1 MMFKVSF
8 CHCTGLRQSMSYAMN
23 SLINRIEMGH
33 NYENHR
39 HMYCLALDGKHLAVG
54 KIELQNGS
62 MLLYGST
69 ASKHCLSLEPAKED
83 EEIGATPG
91 AAALFALLSSSDE
104 LLGYEKPRFL
114 WNGAILTKVLGL
126 GGFNTVYLA
135 HTEADPTVFA
145 LKSPAYL
152 HAVNEKAH
160 EMLQEELKVMRLV
173 TQERHPYLPR
183 LAAHQSPSQ
192 DWIGLQDVLVRLGDH
207 LQELPAGNQRNTFL
221 GVLERDLLA
230 AVRHLHNCGFVH
242 SDVRPDN
249 VGVFR
254 CGAKVQLIDL
264 GLAQRIGERF
274 HGYVGG
280 LCYFHD
286 EIVVAESNNQRLT
299 DGRCDMDIA
308 ACPAHDYAGVAHI
321 LCTAMQFDK
330 RSGHLTC
337 PWSGSGVEMIEERNN
352 IMRKCGVTVHDA
364 VQP

>member
-1 MMFKVSF
+1 
-8 CHCTGLRQSMSYAMN
+8 MSYAII
-23 SLINRIEMGH
+23 SLLHRIEIGH
-33 NYENHR
+33 NYESHR

-54 KIELQNGS
+54 KIVIENGS

-69 ASKHCLSLEPAKED
+69 ASKHCLSLEPANED

-114 WNGAILTKVLGL
+114 WNGAILTEVLGL

-135 HTEADPTVFA
+135 HTKADPTVFA

-173 TQERHPYLPR
+173 THERFSYLPR

-192 DWIGLQDVLVRLGDH
+192 DWIGLQDVLVRLVDH
-207 LQELPAGNQRNTFL
+207 LHALKTANQQKAFFE
-221 GVLERDLLA
+221 VLQRDLLA
-230 AVRHLHNCGFVH
+230 AVQHLHKYDIVH
-242 SDVRPDN
+242 SDVRADN
-249 VGVFR
+249 VGVFPH
-254 CGAKVQLIDL
+254 GAKVQLIDL
-264 GLAQRIGERF
+264 GLAQRIGEKF

-280 LCYFHD
+280 ISYFHD
-286 EIVVAESNNQRLT
+286 EIVVAESKKQRLT
-299 DGRCDMDIA
+299 DGRCDIDIYA
-308 ACPAHDYAGVAHI
+308 HPSHDYAGVAHI

-337 PWSGSGVEMIEERNN
+337 PWSGTGVALIEERND

-364 VQP
+364 VQA